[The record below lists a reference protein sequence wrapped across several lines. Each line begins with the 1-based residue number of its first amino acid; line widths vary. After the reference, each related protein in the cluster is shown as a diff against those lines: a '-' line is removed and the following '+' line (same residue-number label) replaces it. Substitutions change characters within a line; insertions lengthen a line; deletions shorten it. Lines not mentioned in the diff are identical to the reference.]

1 MSEVDWESIA
11 DMLQQLAE
19 TLERIQWS
27 FTTVSEPDFFYA
39 SVEGREKL
47 DAIGMK
53 LLAVG
58 ELLKKIDKKTNK
70 LLLTQYT
77 GIDWS
82 GFIGLRD
89 VIAHDYYNLNPV
101 KIFEIC
107 ANEIEP
113 LRFAINKIIADLEQ
127 KKWQQRGIID
137 K

>member
-1 MSEVDWESIA
+1 MSDVDWESVA
-11 DMLQQLAE
+11 DIFQQLAE

-27 FTTVSEPDFFYA
+27 FATVSEPDFFYA

-53 LLAVG
+53 LLVIG

-70 LLLTQYT
+70 LLLSQYT

-107 ANEIEP
+107 AHELEP
-113 LRFAINKIIADLEQ
+113 LRFTINKIITDLEA
-127 KKWQQRGIID
+127 K
-137 K
+137 